1 MNDEG
6 SSSFRTRPVEQEN
19 WADLERLFEGRGGP
33 FYCWCT
39 LWREKPP
46 LPKEKTERRNMLKAV
61 LRAQV
66 DAGVPVGIVGYL
78 ADEPVGWCSIAPRG
92 SYSRRLGGLP
102 NEAENEAPVWA
113 IACFFLHRQFRGQGL
128 MKQLLQAAI
137 AHARSR
143 GAGVVEAYPVDP
155 ESPSYHFMGVLPLF
169 EKLGFQTVGRTG
181 TRRHIVRLTFE

>member
-1 MNDEG
+1 M
-6 SSSFRTRPVEQEN
+6 EQEN

-113 IACFFLHRQFRGQGL
+113 IACFFLRRQFRGQGL

-155 ESPSYHFMGVLPLF
+155 ESPSYHSWVFTAFREAGLSN
-169 EKLGFQTVGRTG
+169 GRAH
-181 TRRHIVRLTFE
+181 RHPPPHCQADLRVNNTSDGR